1 MFKFIDNI
9 LPRLLGCTT
18 LAREAGSLYDDDGC
32 SNNKDDVVTPFRN
45 QFANFRKKIM
55 APQPAQAHDDINA
68 VGEARPRLICGL
80 GNPGTK
86 YVGTRHNIGVSCL
99 DELAI
104 AYGLATDRKKSSESA
119 FREIDI
125 NGAKILLAYPTSF
138 YNETGIGLGKEIKK
152 QGIKASEVV
161 VICDDIDLRAG
172 EVRMRLTGGNGGN
185 RGLKSIIN
193 VLGTQHVPR
202 IRVGVGR
209 PIGENSQPVY
219 GSDEIANWVLSRPH
233 ASDLER
239 LSVVMSQIVSA
250 VKISITDSNES
261 AMNFL
266 NSGT

>member
-9 LPRLLGCTT
+9 LPRILGCTT
-18 LAREAGSLYDDDGC
+18 LAWEAGSLYDKNEDSD
-32 SNNKDDVVTPFRN
+32 SRDDVVTPFRN

-55 APQPAQAHDDINA
+55 TPTASQLHDDVNT

-99 DELAI
+99 DELAV
-104 AYGLATDRKKSSESA
+104 AYGLASDRKKSSESA
-119 FREIDI
+119 FREIEI
-125 NGAKILLAYPTSF
+125 NGTKILLAYPTSF
-138 YNETGIGLGKEIKK
+138 YNETGIGLGKKIRK
-152 QGIKASEVV
+152 QGIKPSEIV

-193 VLGTQHVPR
+193 VLGTQHIPR

-209 PIGENSQPVY
+209 PVGENSKPVY
-219 GSDEIANWVLSRPH
+219 ESDEIANWVLSRPH
-233 ASDLER
+233 ASDLKQ
-239 LSVVMSQIVSA
+239 LSFVTAQIVSA
-250 VKISITDSNES
+250 VKISIADSNES